1 LSKSETKTSPI
12 NPLLVLGIG
21 ILAVSTASLFIRYAQ
36 TEASSLT
43 IAASRLTLAAL
54 FLMPVALKRN
64 GKELAKFNRR
74 QIGLLLLAGVFLAI
88 HFASWITSLQ
98 YTTVASSVVLVA
110 TSPLW
115 VALLSPLILRERLVS
130 GIWIGLIITLLG
142 ASMVGISN
150 ACQLQSTGL
159 ICSPIAQFI
168 EGRAFLGNSLALL
181 GALMSAGYLLIGRRL
196 RSTVSLVSYTF
207 MVYGTAAVVL
217 LMAVFLTGQ
226 KVVGFSP
233 LTYVWFLALAI
244 IPQLIGHSSFNWA
257 LKYLSAAY
265 ISVALLGE
273 PIGSSLLAYVFLTET
288 PSIVEILGGVMILI
302 GIYQTSRAEQKN

>member
-1 LSKSETKTSPI
+1 MH
-12 NPLLVLGIG
+12 PLIVMGIG
-21 ILAVSTASLFIRYAQ
+21 VLAVSTASLFIRYAQ

-43 IAASRLTLAAL
+43 IAAGRLTLATL
-54 FLMPVALKRN
+54 FLYPVALRRN
-64 GKELAKFNRR
+64 GKEELAQLNRK
-74 QIGLLLLAGVFLAI
+74 QLGLLLLAGIFLAV

-115 VALLSPLILRERLVS
+115 VALFSPLFLHERLAP
-130 GIWIGLIITLLG
+130 GIWIGLVITLLG
-142 ASMVGISN
+142 ASVVGISN

-159 ICSPIAQFI
+159 VCAPLSQFI

-181 GALMSAGYLLIGRRL
+181 GALMSAGYLLIGRRV
-196 RSTVSLVSYTF
+196 RSKISIISYTF
-207 MVYGTAAVVL
+207 TVYGTAALVL
-217 LMAVFLTGQ
+217 LAAVFLTGQ
-226 KVVGFSP
+226 KVLGFSP
-233 LTYVWFLALAI
+233 LTYVWFLLLAV

-273 PIGSSLLAYVFLTET
+273 PIGSSLLAYLFLTET
-288 PSIVEILGGVMILI
+288 PSIVEIIGGVLILV
-302 GIYQTSRAEQKN
+302 GIYLSSRAEQKP

>member
-1 LSKSETKTSPI
+1 M
-12 NPLLVLGIG
+12 GMG
-21 ILAVSTASLFIRYAQ
+21 ILAVSTASLFIRFAQ

-43 IAASRLTLAAL
+43 IAAGRLALAAL

-64 GKELAKFNRR
+64 GNELAQLNRK
-74 QIGLLLLAGVFLAI
+74 QIGLLLLAGVFLAV

-115 VALLSPLILRERLVS
+115 VALLSPLILREHLNRR
-130 GIWIGLIITLLG
+130 IWIGLAITLFG
-142 ASMVGISN
+142 AGIVGMSN
-150 ACQLQSTGL
+150 ACQLFSTGL
-159 ICSPIAQFI
+159 VCSPFAQFI

-196 RSTVSLVSYTF
+196 RSSVSLLSYTF
-207 MVYGTAAVVL
+207 TVYGTAAVVL
-217 LMAVFLTGQ
+217 VLAVILTGQ

-233 LTYVWFLALAI
+233 ITYVWFLALAVF
-244 IPQLIGHSSFNWA
+244 PQLIGHSSFNWA

-273 PIGSSLLAYVFLTET
+273 PIGSSLLAYFFLSEA
-288 PSIVEILGGVMILI
+288 PSILEIIGGVMILI
-302 GIYQTSRAEQKN
+302 GIYLTSQAEQKNKVIR

>member
-1 LSKSETKTSPI
+1 MG
-12 NPLLVLGIG
+12 VGIM
-21 ILAVSTASLFIRYAQ
+21 AVSTASLFIRFAQ

-54 FLMPVALKRN
+54 FLMPVALKKN
-64 GKELAKFNRR
+64 GKELAALSRK
-74 QIGLLLLAGVFLAI
+74 QVGLLVLAGVFLAI

-115 VALLSPLILRERLVS
+115 VALLSPVILRERLRS
-130 GIWIGLIITLLG
+130 SIWIGLVITLFG
-142 ASMVGISN
+142 ASIVGISN
-150 ACQLQSTGL
+150 ACQLQSSGL
-159 ICSPIAQFI
+159 VCAPFRQFI
-168 EGRAFLGNSLALL
+168 EGRAFLGNGLALL

-196 RSTVSLVSYTF
+196 RSSVSLLSYTF
-207 MVYGTAAVVL
+207 TVYGTAALVL
-217 LMAVFLTGQ
+217 LLAVFLTNQ
-226 KVVGFSP
+226 KVLGFSP
-233 LTYVWFLALAI
+233 VTYLWFLALAV

-273 PIGSSLLAYVFLTET
+273 PIGSSLLAYLFLTET
-288 PSIVEILGGVMILI
+288 PSLVEIFGGVMILI
-302 GIYQTSRAEQKN
+302 GIYLTSRAEQKSRTAP